1 MIKPISLATLLLASL
16 MALQGCG
23 GDSSDNTT
31 TTPTTET
38 ATDDSAAADTGDDT
52 TDESETGDDTDD
64 DTTGEDGTE
73 DDTADDSSD
82 SSTVTAS
89 SCDEDSTSQIDA
101 LICATEM
108 FIDTLS
114 ESEQASVLY
123 DWDNSNTERT
133 IWSNLPTGNVQR
145 NGMRIG
151 ELSDAAY
158 SALIDVAQIL
168 LNDEGYE
175 DFQGVLAADDYLQE
189 QGGGSTYSSANY
201 YIAIFGT
208 PSRDESWMIQLGGH
222 HLAYN
227 VTFVDGVGYPVPN
240 HLATEPK
247 AAFELNSTTYAPI
260 VEEGDAMVAMFDA
273 LSSAELS
280 EAYLSGESYSDV
292 LVGPDNGSGTYP
304 TDYPTGDDRGGILVS
319 SLTEAQ
325 QALVIAAMAQWV
337 DDYQAEIS
345 DPLMADYTTD
355 EALADT
361 YIAWAGSQSAG
372 VDVDTNGTYLR
383 IDGPRVWIEL
393 ACQGGVVI
401 RGETHY
407 HTIYRDKEMDYGNT
421 L

>member
-1 MIKPISLATLLLASL
+1 MSKSVSLASLLLAAL
-16 MALQGCG
+16 LGLQGCG
-23 GDSSDNTT
+23 GDSLDNTT
-31 TTPTTET
+31 TTSSD
-38 ATDDSAAADTGDDT
+38 A
-52 TDESETGDDTDD
+52 
-64 DTTGEDGTE
+64 
-73 DDTADDSSD
+73 TADDSSSADTSDDSTDDSTDD
-82 SSTVTAS
+82 SSDDSSDDAS
-89 SCDEDSTSQIDA
+89 EDDGTDDDSDDDSAAVVSGCDEDSTSQIDT
-101 LICATEM
+101 LICATEV

-114 ESEQASVLY
+114 DSEQASILY

-151 ELSDAAY
+151 QLSDTSYA
-158 SALIDVAQIL
+158 ALIDVAQIL

-175 DFQGVLAADDYLQE
+175 DFQGVLAADDYLQA
-189 QGGGSTYSSANY
+189 QGGGSVYSSANY

-208 PSRDESWMIQLGGH
+208 PARDESWMIQLGGH

-240 HLATEPK
+240 HIATEPK

-273 LSSAELS
+273 LSSTELS

-292 LVGPDNGSGTYP
+292 LVGPDNGSGTLP
-304 TDYPTGDDRGGILVS
+304 NDYPTGSDRGGILVS
-319 SLTEAQ
+319 SLSSEQ

-337 DDYQAEIS
+337 DDYQDEIS
-345 DPLMADYTTD
+345 DPLMADYTSE

-372 VDVDTNGTYLR
+372 VDVDTSGTYLR
-383 IDGPRVWIEL
+383 IDGPRIWIEL

-401 RGETHY
+401 RGQTHY
-407 HTIYRDKEMDYGNT
+407 HTVYRDKEMDYGNT